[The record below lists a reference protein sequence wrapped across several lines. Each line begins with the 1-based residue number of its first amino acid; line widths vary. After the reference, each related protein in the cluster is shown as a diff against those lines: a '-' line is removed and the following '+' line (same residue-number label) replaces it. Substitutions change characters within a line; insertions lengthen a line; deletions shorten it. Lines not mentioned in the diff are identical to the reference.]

1 MNLYDEACLECSKVI
16 TLKYSTSFSSGIRA
30 FDKQYRYPIYAVYGF
45 VRCADEIVDSFHDK
59 DKKQLITDFRK
70 ETFEAIEKGIS
81 TNPILHA
88 FQLTVNKF
96 KVDTSLIDIFLSS
109 MEIDLTK
116 TLHDNASYNDYI
128 FGSAEVIGLMCLS
141 VFCNGDTELYN
152 RLQPHARSLGAA
164 FQKVNFLRDM
174 RADLEERGRI
184 YFPNIDFDHFSEADK
199 RQIEQDVKKDFEDGL
214 RGIKQL
220 PKGASLGV
228 YVAYSYYL
236 QLYFKI
242 TKTPVKQ
249 LLQQRIR
256 VSDSRKLALYFKAV
270 LQQKLNFI

>member
-30 FDKQYRYPIYAVYGF
+30 FHKKYRYPVYAIYGF
-45 VRCADEIVDSFHDK
+45 VRCADEIVDTFHDK
-59 DKKQLITDFRK
+59 DKKQLITDFRR
-70 ETFEAIEKGIS
+70 ETFGAIEQGIS

-88 FQLTVNKF
+88 FQLVVNRYH
-96 KVDTSLIDIFLSS
+96 VDTKLIDIFLSS
-109 MEIDLTK
+109 MEIDLSK
-116 TLHDNASYNDYI
+116 TMHDKASYNDYI

-141 VFCNGDTELYN
+141 VFCEGDRQLYN
-152 RLQPHARSLGAA
+152 SLQNYARSLGAA

-184 YFPNIDFDHFSEADK
+184 YFPDIDFDHFSESDK
-199 RQIEQDVKKDFEDGL
+199 RQIEEDVKKDFEDGL
-214 RGIKQL
+214 RGIKLL
-220 PKGASLGV
+220 PKGARLGV
-228 YVAYSYYL
+228 YVAYNYYL
-236 QLYFKI
+236 QLYHKI
-242 TKTPVKQ
+242 IKTPAPQ

-256 VSDSRKLALYFKAV
+256 VSDTRKLLLYFKAI

>member
-30 FDKQYRYPIYAVYGF
+30 FDKKYRYPIYAIYGF
-45 VRCADEIVDSFHDK
+45 VRCADEIVDTFHDK
-59 DKKQLITDFRK
+59 DKKQLITDFRQ
-70 ETFEAIEKGIS
+70 ETFEAIEQRIS

-88 FQLTVNKF
+88 FQLVVNQYH
-96 KVDTSLIDIFLSS
+96 VDTKLIDIFLSS

-116 TLHDNASYNDYI
+116 TVHDKASYNDYI

-141 VFCNGDTELYN
+141 VFCEGNAALYN
-152 RLQPHARSLGAA
+152 SLQYYARSLGAA

-174 RADLEERGRI
+174 QADLEERGRI
-184 YFPNIDFDHFSEADK
+184 YFPNIDFKHFSETDK
-199 RQIEQDVKKDFEDGL
+199 RQIEEDVKKDFEDGL
-214 RGIKQL
+214 RGIKLL
-220 PKGASLGV
+220 PKGARLGV

-236 QLYFKI
+236 QLYRKI
-242 TKTPVKQ
+242 TKTPAPK

-256 VSDSRKLALYFKAV
+256 VSDTRKLSLYLRAV

>member
-30 FDKQYRYPIYAVYGF
+30 FDKKYRYPIYAIYGF
-45 VRCADEIVDSFHDK
+45 VRCADEIVDTFHDK
-59 DKKQLITDFRK
+59 NKQQLITDFRR
-70 ETFEAIEKGIS
+70 ETFDAIEQGIS

-88 FQLTVNKF
+88 FQLVVNQYH
-96 KVDTSLIDIFLSS
+96 VDTKLIDIFLSS
-109 MEIDLTK
+109 MEVDLTQ
-116 TLHDNASYNDYI
+116 TIHDKASYNDYI

-141 VFCNGDTELYN
+141 VFCDGDMELYN
-152 RLQPHARSLGAA
+152 RLQLQARSLGAA

-184 YFPNIDFDHFSEADK
+184 YFPNIDFEHFSEADK

-214 RGIKQL
+214 HGIKQL
-220 PKGASLGV
+220 PKGARMGV

-236 QLYFKI
+236 QLYRKI
-242 TKTPVKQ
+242 IRTPAPV

-256 VSDSRKLALYFKAV
+256 VSDTRKLSLYFKAI

>member
-30 FDKQYRYPIYAVYGF
+30 FHRQYHYPIYAIYGF
-45 VRCADEIVDSFHDK
+45 VRCADEIVDTFHDK
-59 DKKQLITDFRK
+59 DKKQLIADFRR
-70 ETFEAIEKGIS
+70 ETFDAIEQGIS

-88 FQLTVNKF
+88 FQLVVNQYH
-96 KVDTSLIDIFLSS
+96 VDAQLIDIFLSS
-109 MEIDLTK
+109 MEVDLTQ
-116 TLHDNASYNDYI
+116 TVHDRASYNDYI

-141 VFCNGDTELYN
+141 VFCDGDMELYN
-152 RLQPHARSLGAA
+152 RLQLQARSLGAA

-220 PKGASLGV
+220 PEGARLGV

-236 QLYFKI
+236 QLYRKI
-242 TKTPVKQ
+242 TQTPAPV

-256 VSDSRKLALYFKAV
+256 VSDTRKLSLYCKAV

>member
-30 FDKQYRYPIYAVYGF
+30 FDKKYRYPIYAIYGF
-45 VRCADEIVDSFHDK
+45 VRCADEIVDTFHDK
-59 DKKQLITDFRK
+59 DKKQLITDFRQ
-70 ETFEAIEKGIS
+70 ETFEAIEQGIS

-88 FQLTVNKF
+88 FQLVVNQYH
-96 KVDTSLIDIFLSS
+96 VDTKLIDIFLSS

-116 TLHDNASYNDYI
+116 TVHDKASYNDYI

-141 VFCNGDTELYN
+141 VFCEGNTALYN
-152 RLQPHARSLGAA
+152 SLQYYARSLGAA

-174 RADLEERGRI
+174 QADLEERGRI
-184 YFPNIDFDHFSEADK
+184 YFPNIDFNHFSETDK
-199 RQIEQDVKKDFEDGL
+199 RQIEEDVKKDFEDGL
-214 RGIKQL
+214 RGIKLL
-220 PKGASLGV
+220 PKGARLGV

-236 QLYFKI
+236 QLYRKI
-242 TKTPVKQ
+242 TKTPAPK

-256 VSDSRKLALYFKAV
+256 VSDTRKLSLYLRAV

>member
-30 FDKQYRYPIYAVYGF
+30 FHKQYRYPIYAIYGF
-45 VRCADEIVDSFHDK
+45 VRCADEIVDTFHDK
-59 DKKQLITDFRK
+59 DKQQLITNFRR
-70 ETFEAIEKGIS
+70 ETFDAIAQGIS

-88 FQLTVNKF
+88 FQLVVNQYHM
-96 KVDTSLIDIFLSS
+96 DTRLIDIFLSS
-109 MEIDLTK
+109 MEVDLTQSI
-116 TLHDNASYNDYI
+116 HDKASYNDYI

-141 VFCNGDTELYN
+141 VFCDGDTELYN
-152 RLQPHARSLGAA
+152 RLQLHARSLGAA

-184 YFPNIDFDHFSEADK
+184 YFPNIDFDHFSETDK
-199 RQIEQDVKKDFEDGL
+199 RQIEQDVEKDFEDGL
-214 RGIKQL
+214 HGIKQL
-220 PKGASLGV
+220 PKGARLGV

-236 QLYFKI
+236 QLYRKI
-242 TKTPVKQ
+242 TRTPAPV

-256 VSDSRKLALYFKAV
+256 VSDSRKLSLYFKAV

>member
-30 FDKQYRYPIYAVYGF
+30 FGKQYRYPIYAIYGF
-45 VRCADEIVDSFHDK
+45 VRCADEIVDTFHDK
-59 DKKQLITDFRK
+59 DKKQLITDFRR
-70 ETFEAIEKGIS
+70 ETFEAIEQGIS

-88 FQLTVNKF
+88 FQLVVNQYH
-96 KVDTSLIDIFLSS
+96 VDTKLIDIFLSS

-116 TLHDNASYNDYI
+116 TVHDKDSYNDYI

-141 VFCNGDTELYN
+141 VFCDGDEELYN

-164 FQKVNFLRDM
+164 FQKGNFLRDM

-184 YFPNIDFDHFSEADK
+184 YFPNIDFNHFSEADK
-199 RQIEQDVKKDFEDGL
+199 RQIEEDVKKDFEDGL

-220 PKGASLGV
+220 PKGARSGV
-228 YVAYSYYL
+228 YVAYSYYQ
-236 QLYFKI
+236 QLYRKI
-242 TKTPVKQ
+242 AKTPAPK
-249 LLQQRIR
+249 LLQHRIR
-256 VSDSRKLALYFKAV
+256 VSDTRKLSLYLKAV
-270 LQQKLNFI
+270 LQQKF

>member
-1 MNLYDEACLECSKVI
+1 MNLYDEACFECSKVI

-30 FDKQYRYPIYAVYGF
+30 FAPKYRYPIYAVYGY
-45 VRCADEIVDSFHDK
+45 VRCADEIVDTFHDK
-59 DKKQLITDFRK
+59 DKKQLITDFRR
-70 ETFEAIEKGIS
+70 ETFEAIEQGIS

-88 FQLTVNKF
+88 FQLTVNKYHM
-96 KVDTSLIDIFLSS
+96 DTKLIDIFLAS
-109 MEIDLTK
+109 MEIDLIK
-116 TLHDNASYNDYI
+116 TVHDKASYNDYI

-141 VFCNGDTELYN
+141 VFCEGDTELYD
-152 RLQPHARSLGAA
+152 RLQPYARSLGAA

-184 YFPNIDFDHFSEADK
+184 YFPNIDFDHFSETDK
-199 RQIEQDVKKDFEDGL
+199 WQIEEDVKKDFEDGM
-214 RGIKQL
+214 RGIKLL
-220 PKGASLGV
+220 PKGAKAGV

-236 QLYFKI
+236 NLYFKI
-242 TKTPVKQ
+242 TQTSAKQ

-256 VSDSRKLALYFKAV
+256 VSDSRKLSLYFKAV